1 MGIFGK
7 LRGGA
12 SYGRGDDPHGVTST
26 TQTPFGPE
34 TTRSTGRN
42 TRYNETT
49 GKNEV
54 GLRREGPSSYKSSV
68 SNKVYI
74 NLHDNADGGKVW
86 IGDKTPAGKAQMKS
100 DKRDAKALKSI
111 NKPKAME
118 KSAKAGQ
125 AYDAAK
131 AADNRLNENWTK
143 PDTRYIGSEQETADN
158 ATVKTMK
165 TGGISAVQKKVKKN
179 PEMAVDAQEVRTKRI
194 MDENK
199 KR

>member
-1 MGIFGK
+1 MAIFKRSGYN
-7 LRGGA
+7 
-12 SYGRGDDPHGVTST
+12 SGRGDDPHGVTRNPF
-26 TQTPFGPE
+26 TPDV
-34 TTRSTGRN
+34 TKSTGLN
-42 TRYNETT
+42 TRYNETQ

-74 NLHDNADGGKVW
+74 NLYENADGGKTWV
-86 IGDKTPAGKAQMKS
+86 DEKSPAGKTQSKS
-100 DKRDAKALKSI
+100 DKRDAKALKKI
-111 NKPKAME
+111 NSPKAME

-131 AADNRLNENWTK
+131 SAETRVNESWLNPSLGVK
-143 PDTRYIGSEQETADN
+143 YMGSDQETADK

-165 TGGISAVQKKVKKN
+165 TGGVDAVAKQVKKN
-179 PEMAVDAQEVRTKRI
+179 PSMQKDAQDVRTKRI
-194 MDENK
+194 MDE

>member
-34 TTRSTGRN
+34 TTRSTGQN

-49 GKNEV
+49 GRNEI
-54 GLRREGPSSYKSSV
+54 GLRREGPSSFKSSV
-68 SNKVYI
+68 TNRVYI
-74 NLHDNADGGKVW
+74 GLHDRGDGGKVW
-86 IGDKTPAGKAQMKS
+86 IDEKSPAGKAQAKS
-100 DKRDAKALKSI
+100 DKSTAKALKNV
-111 NKPKAME
+111 NKPKTIA

-131 AADNRLNENWTK
+131 AADDRVNDSWLK
-143 PDTRYIGSEQETADN
+143 PGGMEYMGSDQETADKK
-158 ATVKTMK
+158 TVKTMK
-165 TGGISAVQKKVKKN
+165 TGGVDAVAKQVKKN
-179 PEMAVDAQEVRTKRI
+179 PSMQKDAQDVRTKRI
-194 MDENK
+194 MDE